1 MPLPSDSPPSRIE
14 TLVGRSLAMCVHPYA
29 TWRLQSGRCRA
40 FLLLAYAASS
50 YGVVLA
56 ALYASK

>member
-1 MPLPSDSPPSRIE
+1 MPLPSHSPRARIE

-29 TWRLQSGRCRA
+29 TWRLQSARCRV
-40 FLLLAYAASS
+40 LVLLAYAVGS
-50 YGVVLA
+50 YSVVLA